1 MKHHIAEGRSA
12 KRTMHKDA
20 AQLQGCKPKV
30 GLCFVVL
37 RKPNGQKME
46 ITAIMQRIY
55 LAVYGTV

>member
-20 AQLQGCKPKV
+20 AQLQGCKQKV

-37 RKPNGQKME
+37 RKSNGQKN
-46 ITAIMQRIY
+46 
-55 LAVYGTV
+55 GNNG